1 MARTTVAPDLPRTI
15 RLGGDR
21 GAVTGDAV
29 TGDAVTGDAVT
40 GDARWETAATVFLRQ
55 PCLVR
60 TCAHDRA

>member
-21 GAVTGDAV
+21 GAV

-60 TCAHDRA
+60 TCAHDLA

>member
-21 GAVTGDAV
+21 G
-29 TGDAVTGDAVT
+29 AVTGDAVT